1 MRRGTDS
8 TQFIIYQSSIGL
20 LLNCVWNKGQFMSH
34 ASKWVMYQRSQDSL
48 LVKCRTHDKKVASSN
63 PSRSGGRIFFSRVIF
78 VLWLLFG
85 VCSTPVLP
93 QWQVKDPGHSAKCA
107 GGRLH
112 LNTHTPLTQ
121 QSPSRLTIPLFRHS
135 EGTCQKTGSHAI
147 PQGTLGHSR
156 LRLLRHCGPILG
168 KERNYCART
177 DFH

>member
-20 LLNCVWNKGQFMSH
+20 LVNCVWNKGQFMSH

-121 QSPSRLTIPLFRHS
+121 QSPSRLTIPLFR
-135 EGTCQKTGSHAI
+135 Q
-147 PQGTLGHSR
+147 
-156 LRLLRHCGPILG
+156 CGNLHGNKLTSNLSGNTQSQSSQLAEPLW
-168 KERNYCART
+168 T
-177 DFH
+177 DPGRVRKLIST